1 MTVGVSFWNTSR
13 EEKALAD
20 ELIESHLWET
30 ADSYFDSINTLM
42 LSGLMSTRTI
52 LQEKL
57 LNRGDVVEARI
68 IRADS
73 IVAMF
78 GAGNEDQGIE
88 DELDAEA
95 LTGVRVLQSTVVNG
109 ERLLTVIEPLIAS
122 SDYRGTDCLGCHAA
136 TEGDVLGAVRLTTT
150 LAAVDKKIEQSVQV
164 AVLWQFI
171 VIVIAFL
178 SLGWFINRLVIN
190 RLALLRNGLHAL
202 EADLDL
208 TRSFQST
215 SNDEV
220 GQVSNALHRMV
231 QHFRDNLSGVAKS
244 SSSLLSVSQQL
255 NEVALKTEEA
265 VVAQKIETDSVATA
279 VVEMESTAHEVKE
292 RTGLAQNQSSETD
305 SLSHEGILVAKG
317 AQQSIQELSQ
327 EISQATDVI
336 NRLDDSIQS
345 VSKVLEVIS
354 SIAEQTN
361 LLALNAAIEAARA
374 GEQGRGFAV
383 VADEVRSLANRTHD
397 STDEIKE
404 TIETLQAE
412 ARLSVETMNKATDQA
427 QMRADD
433 VKTVATKLG
442 SIAEHVKEMNS
453 LNIQIA
459 QAADQQNSTAS
470 EINRNTLKIRDIADK
485 TEVVAEQA
493 KQNSDNLVSM
503 AEELNRL
510 VNQFKL

>member
-1 MTVGVSFWNTSR
+1 
-13 EEKALAD
+13 
-20 ELIESHLWET
+20 
-30 ADSYFDSINTLM
+30 
-42 LSGLMSTRTI
+42 
-52 LQEKL
+52 
-57 LNRGDVVEARI
+57 
-68 IRADS
+68 
-73 IVAMF
+73 
-78 GAGNEDQGIE
+78 
-88 DELDAEA
+88 
-95 LTGVRVLQSTVVNG
+95 
-109 ERLLTVIEPLIAS
+109 
-122 SDYRGTDCLGCHAA
+122 
-136 TEGDVLGAVRLTTT
+136 
-150 LAAVDKKIEQSVQV
+150 
-164 AVLWQFI
+164 
-171 VIVIAFL
+171 
-178 SLGWFINRLVIN
+178 
-190 RLALLRNGLHAL
+190 
-202 EADLDL
+202 
-208 TRSFQST
+208 
-215 SNDEV
+215 
-220 GQVSNALHRMV
+220 
-231 QHFRDNLSGVAKS
+231 
-244 SSSLLSVSQQL
+244 
-255 NEVALKTEEA
+255 
-265 VVAQKIETDSVATA
+265 
-279 VVEMESTAHEVKE
+279 
-292 RTGLAQNQSSETD
+292 
-305 SLSHEGILVAKG
+305 
-317 AQQSIQELSQ
+317 
-327 EISQATDVI
+327 
-336 NRLDDSIQS
+336 
-345 VSKVLEVIS
+345 LEVIS

>member
-1 MTVGVSFWNTSR
+1 
-13 EEKALAD
+13 
-20 ELIESHLWET
+20 
-30 ADSYFDSINTLM
+30 
-42 LSGLMSTRTI
+42 MSTRTI

-57 LNRGDVVEARI
+57 LNRDEVVEARI

-73 IVAMF
+73 VVAMF

-95 LTGVRVLQSTVVNG
+95 LTGERVLHSAVVDG

-136 TEGDVLGAVRLTTT
+136 QEGDVLGAVRLTTS
-150 LAAVDKKIEQSVQV
+150 LAAVDKKIERSVQV
-164 AVLWQFI
+164 AVIWQF
-171 VIVIAFL
+171 VVIAIAFV
-178 SLGWFINRLVIN
+178 SLGWFVNRLVIN
-190 RLALLRNGLHAL
+190 RLALLRNGLHEL

-208 TRSFQST
+208 TRSFQSK

-220 GQVSNALHRMV
+220 GQVSNALHRMI
-231 QHFRDNLSGVAKS
+231 QQFRENLSGVAKS

-265 VVAQKIETDSVATA
+265 VVAQKTETDSVATA

-292 RTGLAQNQSSETD
+292 RTELAQSQSSETD
-305 SLSHEGILVAKG
+305 DISHDGILVAQG
-317 AQQSIQELSQ
+317 AQQSIQDLSQ
-327 EISQATDVI
+327 EITQATDVI
-336 NRLDDSIQS
+336 YRLDGSIQS
-345 VSKVLEVIS
+345 VSTVLEVIS

-397 STDEIKE
+397 STDEIKR
-404 TIETLQAE
+404 TIESLQSE
-412 ARLSVETMNKATDQA
+412 ARLSVETMKKATEQA
-427 QMRADD
+427 QLRAED
-433 VKTVATKLG
+433 VKTVATKLA

-453 LNIQIA
+453 LNMQIA
-459 QAADQQNSTAS
+459 QAADQQNSTAT
-470 EINRNTLKIRDIADK
+470 EINRNTSKIRDIADE
-485 TEVVAEQA
+485 TEEVAEQA
-493 KQNSDNLVSM
+493 KRNSDNLVSM

-510 VNQFKL
+510 VKQFKL